1 MKEHKEKIVRAL
13 ETLLLETYLNQY
25 VNRLIY
31 THDAVSDMEYCT
43 VLYNDGN
50 HIKINISGD
59 GDIALITDVI
69 NKIK

>member
-1 MKEHKEKIVRAL
+1 MKEHKEKVVEAL
-13 ETLLLETYLNQY
+13 ESLLLNTYLNQY

-31 THDAVSDMEYCT
+31 THDSKSDMEYCT

-50 HIKINISGD
+50 HIKINVSGD